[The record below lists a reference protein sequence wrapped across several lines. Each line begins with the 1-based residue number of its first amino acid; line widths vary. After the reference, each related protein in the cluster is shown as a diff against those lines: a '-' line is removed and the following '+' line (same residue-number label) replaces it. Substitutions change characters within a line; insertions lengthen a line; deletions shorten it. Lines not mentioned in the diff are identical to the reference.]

1 VQFTEFWQRFVAA
14 EVRGNALDIRL
25 LGMQL
30 YPVLRTRIYYQIA
43 QGLGLFDDP
52 HPDAGSAKASADA
65 SSAEEATG
73 SAGASSPDSGAAQP
87 AAQAPATIDLAAL
100 APARDVVVPFIRRV
114 GGVDPYSQPLYDA
127 LTKASQ
133 PTPAKTGST
142 HPTTTQAPT
151 QATTPSRENLPLLLD
166 FDDPEAP
173 LDIERIRSW
182 ARAKFEDWVASETIK
197 QKVRDHD
204 ERWQLL
210 TASLEA
216 EFGVHLEKF
225 HEYPRWFFRR
235 YIAEVKGF
243 EAIFRALK
251 TRRLFIVNA
260 YSNPALVVGAKLA
273 GAKVIELQHGFLS
286 PYHPAYSY
294 PRALARSPQA
304 SPLKRIARAFSPLRP
319 LVQTAPDRLLTWGDY
334 WSTAAELPAP
344 TRAVTIGPSGQ
355 FASAR
360 ARVRAELAAAG
371 ASARDQLGS
380 DQLSTDT
387 GAFDLTPHPE
397 TILFTSQGA
406 IGPRLFAAALD
417 FARELPDHRVIYRLH
432 PNEALA
438 DYEKLLAE
446 AGTTSAVPAN
456 LTLSH
461 KDPSFLELLGQSDY
475 LVGGFSTTLFEG
487 LAFGL
492 KVLVLPL
499 PGYENLQPALDSGD
513 MLRIISLDPEQ
524 IRYAIEHARP
534 AINPARYYAET
545 TDLAKALRA

>member
-25 LGMQL
+25 LGLQL

-52 HPDAGSAKASADA
+52 HPDAGSAKTSADA
-65 SSAEEATG
+65 GPAEDATG
-73 SAGASSPDSGAAQP
+73 GAGTSSPNSGADQPNAQP
-87 AAQAPATIDLAAL
+87 PATIDLAAL
-100 APARDVVVPFIRRV
+100 APARDVVVPFVRRV
-114 GGVDPYSQPLYDA
+114 GGADPYSQPLYEA
-127 LTKASQ
+127 LAQAVQ
-133 PTPAKTGST
+133 PANATG
-142 HPTTTQAPT
+142 Q
-151 QATTPSRENLPLLLD
+151 NFPLLLD
-166 FDDPEAP
+166 FVQPDAP

-182 ARAKFEDWVASETIK
+182 ARAEFEEWVAAETIK

-243 EAIFRALK
+243 EAVFRALK

-260 YSNPALVVGAKLA
+260 YSNPAIVVGAKFA
-273 GAKVIELQHGFLS
+273 GVKVIELQHGFLS

-294 PRALARSPQA
+294 PRALARRPQA
-304 SPLKRIARAFSPLRP
+304 SPLKRFASTLSPLRP

-344 TRAVTIGPSGQ
+344 TRAVTIGPSAQ

-371 ASARDQLGS
+371 AAPRDQS
-380 DQLSTDT
+380 VADQVSTDT
-387 GAFDLTPHPE
+387 GAFDFTPLPE

-432 PNEALA
+432 PNESLA

-446 AGTTSAVPAN
+446 ATNTSELPAN

-461 KDPSFLELLGQSDY
+461 KDPSFLELLGQADY

-513 MLRIISLDPEQ
+513 MLRIVSLDPEQ
-524 IRYAIEHARP
+524 IRHAIEHARP
-534 AINPARYYAET
+534 AIDPARYYAET

>member
-1 VQFTEFWQRFVAA
+1 MQFTEFWQRFVAA

-52 HPDAGSAKASADA
+52 HPDAAGSTDSGSA
-65 SSAEEATG
+65 EQP
-73 SAGASSPDSGAAQP
+73 AGAAA
-87 AAQAPATIDLAAL
+87 ATIDLAAL

-114 GGVDPYSQPLYDA
+114 GGIDPYSQPLFEA
-127 LTKASQ
+127 LASQ
-133 PTPAKTGST
+133 AST
-142 HPTTTQAPT
+142 AARNQ
-151 QATTPSRENLPLLLD
+151 PLLLD
-166 FDDPEAP
+166 FVQPEVP

-182 ARAKFEDWVASETIK
+182 ARAEFEDWVASETIK

-225 HEYPRWFFRR
+225 REYPRWFFRR

-243 EAIFRALK
+243 EAVFRAMK

-260 YSNPALVVGAKLA
+260 YSNPAIVVGAKLA

-304 SPLKRIARAFSPLRP
+304 SPLRRIASAFAPVRP

-334 WSTAAELPAP
+334 WSTAAKLPAP
-344 TRAVTIGPSGQ
+344 TRAVTIGPSSQ
-355 FASAR
+355 FSSAR
-360 ARVRAELAAAG
+360 SRVRAELAAAG
-371 ASARDQLGS
+371 ASARDQS
-380 DQLSTDT
+380 VADQLSTDT
-387 GAFDLTPHPE
+387 GAFEIIAHPE

-406 IGPRLFAAALD
+406 VGPRLFAAAID
-417 FARELPDHRVIYRLH
+417 FASELPGHRVIYRLH
-432 PNEALA
+432 PNESLA
-438 DYEKLLAE
+438 DYQRLLAE
-446 AGTTSAVPAN
+446 TTEPPAN

-461 KDPSFLELLGQSDY
+461 RDPSFLELLGQSDY

-534 AINPARYYAET
+534 AIDPARYYAET

>member
-1 VQFTEFWQRFVAA
+1 MQFTEFWQRFVAA

-52 HPDAGSAKASADA
+52 HPDAGSAGASATD
-65 SSAEEATG
+65 
-73 SAGASSPDSGAAQP
+73 DSTDQP
-87 AAQAPATIDLAAL
+87 NAQAAAAIDLAAL
-100 APARDVVVPFIRRV
+100 APARDVIVPFVRRV
-114 GGVDPYSQPLYDA
+114 GGADPYSQPIYETLA
-127 LTKASQ
+127 KASQ
-133 PTPAKTGST
+133 PRA
-142 HPTTTQAPT
+142 T
-151 QATTPSRENLPLLLD
+151 QATTPARKNPPLLLD
-166 FDDPEAP
+166 FYDPEAP

-182 ARAKFEDWVASETIK
+182 ARAEFEDWVAAETIK

-260 YSNPALVVGAKLA
+260 YSNPAIVVGAKLA
-273 GAKVIELQHGFLS
+273 GAKVLELQHGFLS

-294 PRALARSPQA
+294 PRVLARSPQA
-304 SPLKRIARAFSPLRP
+304 SPLKRIACALSPLRP

-344 TRAVTIGPSGQ
+344 TRAVTIGPSAQ

-371 ASARDQLGS
+371 ASARDQS
-380 DQLSTDT
+380 VADQLSTDT
-387 GAFDLTPHPE
+387 GAFDFTPLPE

-417 FARELPDHRVIYRLH
+417 FARELPDCRVIYRLH
-432 PNEALA
+432 PNESLA

-446 AGTTSAVPAN
+446 ATANSAAPAN

-461 KDPSFLELLGQSDY
+461 KDPRFLELLGQSDY

-513 MLRIISLDPEQ
+513 MLRIISLGPEQ
-524 IRYAIEHARP
+524 IRHAIEHARP
-534 AINPARYYAET
+534 AIDPARYYAET